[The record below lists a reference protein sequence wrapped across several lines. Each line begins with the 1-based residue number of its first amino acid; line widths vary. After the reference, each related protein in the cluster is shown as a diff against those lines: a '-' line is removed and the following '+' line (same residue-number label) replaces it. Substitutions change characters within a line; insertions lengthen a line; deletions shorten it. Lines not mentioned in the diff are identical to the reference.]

1 MSIHNFELGIEMLQ
15 NNGISIP
22 ECHSIDEYYTA
33 LESIL
38 PIYANEPGKMRW
50 IYGEMRMVKIKDYNE
65 SGTEL
70 QKMHNLCQIA
80 NRYLMNRSFYL
91 QFFSNGVNDKR
102 KRDLYNRLNT
112 IEVISPPKNYRCSK
126 CQCIDGKKY
135 RIIED
140 IMGGIDELYNNTPNF
155 KIPHEVVTAM
165 DSCTTETGCTL
176 LLS

>member
-1 MSIHNFELGIEMLQ
+1 MSIHDFEYGIEMLQ
-15 NNGISIP
+15 KNGIMINNCS
-22 ECHSIDEYYTA
+22 SIDEYYNA
-33 LESIL
+33 LENIL
-38 PIYANEPGKMRW
+38 PMYANEPGKMRR
-50 IYGEMRMVKIKDYNE
+50 IFGEMRMVKIKDYNE

-91 QFFSNGVNDKR
+91 QFFS
-102 KRDLYNRLNT
+102 
-112 IEVISPPKNYRCSK
+112 RCSK

-155 KIPHEVVTAM
+155 KIPHEIVTAM
-165 DSCTTETGCTL
+165 DSCTTEIGCTL